1 MVYVKI
7 RKKTASAKSKKSVN
21 EKLTRKDENGNQI
34 EKNKNKRESES
45 QKERKTIKQNFITKR
60 KGKYRKS

>member
-1 MVYVKI
+1 
-7 RKKTASAKSKKSVN
+7 VN

-45 QKERKTIKQNFITKR
+45 QKERKTIKQNFITKE
-60 KGKYRKS
+60 KENIESHN